1 MLSIGEISRRTDVKV
16 PTIRYYEQIGLMP
29 DPGRTD
35 GNQRRYGDD
44 AVERL
49 NFIRHSRDLGFSV
62 DAIREL
68 IELGEH
74 PGRPCERADTIAAT
88 QLREVRA
95 RIARLQSLERELE
108 RMLAACSGRHDIGDC
123 RVYAALADHALC
135 AEDH

>member
-74 PGRPCERADTIAAT
+74 PGRPCQRADTIAAT
-88 QLREVRA
+88 QLRDVRA

-108 RMLAACSGRHDIGDC
+108 RMLAACSGRHDIGGC

-135 AEDH
+135 ADDH